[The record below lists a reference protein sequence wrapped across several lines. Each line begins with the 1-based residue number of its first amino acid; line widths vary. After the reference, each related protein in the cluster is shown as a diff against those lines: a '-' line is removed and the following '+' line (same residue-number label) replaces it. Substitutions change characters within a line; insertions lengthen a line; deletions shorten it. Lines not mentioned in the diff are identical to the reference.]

1 MMEITEK
8 YIKKIETPV
17 ALKTQDLAVYYG
29 DKKAF
34 AEGTIE
40 FPQHQI
46 TALIGPSGC
55 GKSTFLRSLNRMND
69 GIARVEGQILYHGLD
84 INNDQI
90 NIYELRKH
98 IGMVFQHPNPFY
110 KSIRENITY
119 ALKYHGVKDQSVLDQ
134 KVKESLQAVAL
145 WDEVKDSLDKNG
157 KQLSGGQH
165 CQVHAGLSKV
175 VCFDF
180 PVMIIL
186 WNFVCF
192 YPMVPCFNRWTSC

>member
-17 ALKTQDLAVYYG
+17 ALKTKDLAVYYG
-29 DKKAF
+29 KKKAF
-34 AEGTIE
+34 AEGTIA

-69 GIARVEGQILYHGLD
+69 GIARVEGQIMYHGLD

-119 ALKYHGVKDQSVLDQ
+119 ARMRLIKTANNFQVASSNDYVLPGQ
-134 KVKESLQAVAL
+134 LQWNPIFYYLMNQQADL
-145 WDEVKDSLDKNG
+145 IRFQRG
-157 KQLSGGQH
+157 KWKIH
-165 CQVHAGLSKV
+165 CR
-175 VCFDF
+175 
-180 PVMIIL
+180 
-186 WNFVCF
+186 N
-192 YPMVPCFNRWTSC
+192 

>member
-55 GKSTFLRSLNRMND
+55 GKSTFLRSNTLIRFINRF
-69 GIARVEGQILYHGLD
+69 GKT
-84 INNDQI
+84 
-90 NIYELRKH
+90 LR
-98 IGMVFQHPNPFY
+98 M
-110 KSIRENITY
+110 R
-119 ALKYHGVKDQSVLDQ
+119 
-134 KVKESLQAVAL
+134 
-145 WDEVKDSLDKNG
+145 
-157 KQLSGGQH
+157 
-165 CQVHAGLSKV
+165 
-175 VCFDF
+175 
-180 PVMIIL
+180 
-186 WNFVCF
+186 
-192 YPMVPCFNRWTSC
+192 

>member
-17 ALKTQDLAVYYG
+17 ALKTKDLAVYYG
-29 DKKAF
+29 EKKAF
-34 AEGTIE
+34 AEGTIA

-69 GIARVEGQILYHGLD
+69 GIARVEGQIMYHGLD

-119 ALKYHGVKDQSVLDQ
+119 AG
-134 KVKESLQAVAL
+134 
-145 WDEVKDSLDKNG
+145 
-157 KQLSGGQH
+157 
-165 CQVHAGLSKV
+165 
-175 VCFDF
+175 
-180 PVMIIL
+180 
-186 WNFVCF
+186 
-192 YPMVPCFNRWTSC
+192 